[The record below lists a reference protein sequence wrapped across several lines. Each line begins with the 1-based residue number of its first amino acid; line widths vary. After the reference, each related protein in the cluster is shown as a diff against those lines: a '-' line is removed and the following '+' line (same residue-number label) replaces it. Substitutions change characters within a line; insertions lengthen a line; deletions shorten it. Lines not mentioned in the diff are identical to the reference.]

1 MDITSVII
9 IHIGKTQVIFFMK
22 NLSIRTDIA
31 KRVIDELGGI
41 KSVNEIFPD
50 LSQPSISFWKVRGI
64 PIEKERYLRVV
75 CPELDVWKQYPFKVG
90 SRK

>member
-1 MDITSVII
+1 M
-9 IHIGKTQVIFFMK
+9 QVIFMK
-22 NLSIRTDIA
+22 NLSIRTEIA

-41 KSVNEIFPD
+41 KSVNGIFPD
-50 LSQPSISFWKVRGI
+50 LSQPSISFWKIRGI

-75 CPELDVWKQYPFKVG
+75 FPELNVWKKYPFKAG